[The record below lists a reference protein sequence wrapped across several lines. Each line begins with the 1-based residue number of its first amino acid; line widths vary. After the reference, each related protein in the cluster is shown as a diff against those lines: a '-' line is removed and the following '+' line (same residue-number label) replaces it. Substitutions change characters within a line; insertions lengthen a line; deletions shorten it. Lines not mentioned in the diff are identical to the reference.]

1 MKDKILIVDD
11 EENMLDFLSN
21 ILAREYEVETA
32 INGNYAKEKLKKEKI
47 DMVIADLRMPIMNG
61 KELIKYIH
69 KEVDP
74 DIINIIITGHSEDW
88 SYVDATDQH
97 VFHYFNKGEFEP
109 KDLKKVVK
117 NGLELRKLRL
127 KEKAYQKRLEK
138 EVEDRTKE
146 LKKTYEALEQKKA
159 LLEYQYQIKS
169 MLTSVIPLLLYGAPP
184 ASKNRFI
191 MEMCNQIEK
200 ILYNK
205 YISELKEI
213 DMNTLAAILC
223 QIMNDLGG
231 EFEVYRVTDKIGV
244 VKGNKCPWGKEA
256 QKNPVLCMHC
266 NCIFSRIATKVFD
279 KVIVSLEKTIGNK
292 DDYCI
297 ISMKRF

>member
-1 MKDKILIVDD
+1 
-11 EENMLDFLSN
+11 
-21 ILAREYEVETA
+21 
-32 INGNYAKEKLKKEKI
+32 
-47 DMVIADLRMPIMNG
+47 
-61 KELIKYIH
+61 
-69 KEVDP
+69 
-74 DIINIIITGHSEDW
+74 
-88 SYVDATDQH
+88 
-97 VFHYFNKGEFEP
+97 
-109 KDLKKVVK
+109 LKKVVK
-117 NGLELRKLRL
+117 NGMELRKLRL

-138 EVEDRTKE
+138 EVEYRTKD

-191 MEMCNQIEK
+191 MEMCNQIEN

-231 EFEVYRVTDKIGV
+231 EFEVYKVTDKIGV
-244 VKGNKCPWGKEA
+244 VKGNKCSWGKEA

-266 NCIFSRIATKVFD
+266 NCIFSRIVTNVFD
-279 KVIVSLEKTIGNK
+279 KAIVSLDKTIGNK